1 MIINDI
7 YKPQNICLILHNLY
21 SFMIEWVI
29 ISDYYIEY

>member
-7 YKPQNICLILHNLY
+7 YKPQNIYVILHNLY

-29 ISDYYIEY
+29 ILNIKIT